1 MLEIMYKGGPLMV
14 VILLCSVIAVAVII
28 ERFIR
33 LRVAQIN
40 TERFMSEI
48 KGVLEVSDV
57 DKALRLC
64 EETSGSVSGLCR
76 TAILNVDREKDEI
89 KEAIEDAA
97 RSEIPRLSRNLNLL
111 STIAHITPLL
121 GLLGTVT
128 GMIDAFQGLE
138 EEALQGG
145 FTVRMI
151 AGGIWQ
157 ALLTTAFGLSVA
169 IVTYVAHSYLAGR
182 LENLIVEMERSATDI
197 LNLLKERT
205 G

>member
-1 MLEIMYKGGPLMV
+1 MLEIMYKGGPLMG

-40 TERFMSEI
+40 TETFMSEI

-57 DKALRLC
+57 HKALNLC
-64 EETSGSVSGLCR
+64 EETSGSVAGLCR
-76 TAILNVDREKDEI
+76 TAILNVDRDKDEI

-138 EEALQGG
+138 EKALQGG
-145 FTVRMI
+145 FTVGMI

-169 IVTYVAHSYLAGR
+169 IVTYVAHSYLVGR
-182 LENLIVEMERSATDI
+182 LENLIVEMERSATEM
-197 LNLLKERT
+197 LNLLKERVN
-205 G
+205 